1 MSLAGRHNSFCCDF
15 AYNRH
20 NDLQMG
26 LPAEGGWKEKRLL
39 CVFLH
44 RVSYPRCSSSLF
56 IWHFDNDR
64 HDMHIVQKSY
74 NNCMQHLTIP
84 DS

>member
-39 CVFLH
+39 CVL
-44 RVSYPRCSSSLF
+44 SSML
-56 IWHFDNDR
+56 IKL
-64 HDMHIVQKSY
+64 VY
-74 NNCMQHLTIP
+74 LTLW
-84 DS
+84 